1 MHKYNSFCF
10 SWYRHLKMAIFEL
23 NTSNI
28 LFSIHIL
35 EIAIQLLS
43 SLILVNVQ
51 VNIVIVQVSLRIKI
65 KTQKCF
71 LKYI

>member
-1 MHKYNSFCF
+1 
-10 SWYRHLKMAIFEL
+10 MAIFEL

-43 SLILVNVQ
+43 SLILVNIQ

-65 KTQKCF
+65 KTKKCF